1 MSTPGKPRLILNQ
14 GLLGGA
20 DTKATERGQYRL
32 VLFRQPPTQPAQKM
46 VFVPLAKV
54 AVPDEKKGAGRAL
67 TPSQSDATPEAAA
80 TLARPRGRSMS
91 GWVTPAP
98 QFLPP
103 QDSVTLFPER
113 VPELEKRIAKLECKA
128 LKTKLK
134 MHFAKIVTNEDLY
147 DNFFN
152 SEGCARKIVHLNK
165 LYQAVNEALGKDES
179 ALKDA
184 REYIAIVLKDKKAVT
199 DFNYR
204 VGLYQTRVTRD
215 LPEMIE
221 ALRGLGAIK
230 RRTTDDEPKLT
241 EAEARDCIV
250 QDKFCDRLIEIILDQ
265 APTLSL
271 RYSKLR
277 CDAAHEHGPELEQIK
292 IQLGNLEAMF
302 RKIIAN
308 GHPVSEEQ
316 QKTIQDAVSVGQDID
331 DLQNQLVNPSG
342 GSHESKESKEAKH
355 EAKHEEKHMSASVI
369 APPDESQ
376 FALHDTNTNA
386 AATQMHNISS
396 SSSAAMLLSLNASAP
411 NASHSASS
419 SQPLQR
425 GDSFTAAA
433 LVGLSPAPSPYF
445 VRTDTDTVLRALGG
459 SGTAAAEDAH
469 AAQAFAASI

>member
-1 MSTPGKPRLILNQ
+1 MSTPGKPRLVLDPNF
-14 GLLGGA
+14 LGRA
-20 DTKATERGQYRL
+20 DTKTDAKGQYRL
-32 VLFRQPPTQPAQKM
+32 VLFGQPSAQIVAQKM

-54 AVPDEKKGAGRAL
+54 ATPAVPDDKKSVDQTLA
-67 TPSQSDATPEAAA
+67 PPQPEA
-80 TLARPRGRSMS
+80 RSRSRSMT

-103 QDSVTLFPER
+103 QDSITLFPER
-113 VPELEKRIAKLECKA
+113 VPELEKRIARLECKA

-134 MHFAKIVTNEDLY
+134 THFAEIVTNEDLY

-152 SEGCARKIVHLNK
+152 SEDCARKIVRFNA
-165 LYQAVNEALGKDES
+165 LYQEVNEALGKDEY

-241 EAEARDCIV
+241 EAEAKDCIV

-265 APTLSL
+265 APTLSQRYLKL
-271 RYSKLR
+271 RY
-277 CDAAHEHGPELEQIK
+277 DTDHEHGPELEQIK

-302 RKIIAN
+302 KKIIAN

-316 QKTIQDAVSVGQDID
+316 QKTIQEAVSVGQDID
-331 DLQNQLVNPSG
+331 DLQNQLVNPG
-342 GSHESKESKEAKH
+342 GDHESKESKEAKH
-355 EAKHEEKHMSASVI
+355 EEKREENHASASVI
-369 APPDESQ
+369 ASSDASQ
-376 FALHDTNTNA
+376 LASHDTDA
-386 AATQMHNISS
+386 ATTQMHNIPS

-411 NASHSASS
+411 NASQSASS

-425 GDSFTAAA
+425 GDSLTAAA
-433 LVGLSPAPSPYF
+433 LVGLPSELPPGIA
-445 VRTDTDTVLRALGG
+445 RTNTDTVLRALGG
-459 SGTAAAEDAH
+459 GGTASAEDAH
-469 AAQAFAASI
+469 AAQVFAASI